1 MEHPD
6 PLGFQLLGYGY
17 REEAVG
23 PASGFVV
30 VFNNIPIFI
39 VSLSVLHL
47 YKKYSTG
54 RGTQTLAAVAP

>member
-1 MEHPD
+1 MVTE
-6 PLGFQLLGYGY
+6 
-17 REEAVG
+17 EEAVG

-54 RGTQTLAAVAP
+54 KGTQTLAAVAP